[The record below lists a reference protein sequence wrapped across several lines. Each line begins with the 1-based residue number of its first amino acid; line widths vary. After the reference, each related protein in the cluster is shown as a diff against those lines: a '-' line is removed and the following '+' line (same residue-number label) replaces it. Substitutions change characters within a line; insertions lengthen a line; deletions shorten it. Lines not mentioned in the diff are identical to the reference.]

1 MRASNAR
8 RNANNQS
15 EQSHKYF
22 NQSEPSNQNFNQPEP
37 STQNFNQ
44 SKPWHHKKA
53 EPEYT
58 NFMMDQHGGEGL
70 RSDRLVSYSSTIQ
83 VNTGGLQQFNM

>member
-22 NQSEPSNQNFNQPEP
+22 NQSEPSH
-37 STQNFNQ
+37 QNFNQ
-44 SKPWHHKKA
+44 SKPWNHKKA

-83 VNTGGLQQFNM
+83 VNTGGLQQYNI